1 MEIRI
6 DLVNNKIV
14 VKNNN
19 GFDKIS
25 SLINISDI
33 KNLHGIN
40 KNILAYFKAP
50 QQNQIIHLDHQESF
64 SGDY

>member
-6 DLVNNKIV
+6 DLINNRIV

-25 SLINISDI
+25 SLINILDI
-33 KNLHGIN
+33 KNLHSIN
-40 KNILAYFKAP
+40 RNILDCFKVL
-50 QQNQIIHLDHQESF
+50 QQSQTIHLDCQKKF

>member
-1 MEIRI
+1 MEIRL
-6 DLVNNKIV
+6 DLINNKII
-14 VKNNN
+14 VKNNS

-40 KNILAYFKAP
+40 RNILDYFKVL
-50 QQNQIIHLDHQESF
+50 QQSQTIHLDCQKKF